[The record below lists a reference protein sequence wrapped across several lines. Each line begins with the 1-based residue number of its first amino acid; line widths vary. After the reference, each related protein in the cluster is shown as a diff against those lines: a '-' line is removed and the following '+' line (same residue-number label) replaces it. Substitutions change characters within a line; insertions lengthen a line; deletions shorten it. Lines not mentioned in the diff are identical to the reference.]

1 MHDVSAEAPT
11 TLGSLREL
19 PCSARL
25 LPMVPRSSRFFRL
38 PRGLAG
44 TTSEAPRAA
53 GPGAARVSPTAASW
67 AEEARP
73 MTVSWVTP
81 IASGSSRAGI
91 AGIWAGPETEVTGR
105 PRSSVSCCAGPLR
118 GVEGQA
124 PFPRLPPGTAVRDRS
139 QTAGGLAGWGLRGPA
154 RWPSPGR
161 LGRPSGCTPL
171 RGTSRA
177 HALLHFAHPLA
188 PSPASPGWRPLQAAD
203 RRSGHAG

>member
-1 MHDVSAEAPT
+1 MTRRRPST
-11 TLGSLREL
+11 RLGLDRHELR
-19 PCSARL
+19 ARNEDY
-25 LPMVPRSSRFFRL
+25 RHSRYRRPDRPL
-38 PRGLAG
+38 VTCESQGSGDRG
-44 TTSEAPRAA
+44 S
-53 GPGAARVSPTAASW
+53 GPGAARVSPAAASW

-161 LGRPSGCTPL
+161 LGRPSGCAPFRGRAARMLSYALRTP
-171 RGTSRA
+171 SRRFRLHWA
-177 HALLHFAHPLA
+177 GALCRPRIGARA
-188 PSPASPGWRPLQAAD
+188 TPAST
-203 RRSGHAG
+203 